1 MNNERRVENLSGFN
15 QKYISNYLFSAVEY
29 NDIDEVEKALE
40 AGADVTIKING
51 DTPLHAAVR
60 VNSPR
65 IIRLLLEYGAD
76 SNVKNEDGDTPL
88 HAAVRVESPRI
99 ITLLLEYGA
108 DRNVKNDDGESA
120 LDLADKVCDDC
131 ATVMREY
138 FYTNENIQRREEQK
152 RAFEEQKRASNE
164 RRRAEKY
171 EAMRRELDESKN
183 LRYLKAKLEE
193 LGEGVKNETYYRL
206 AGEYDD
212 MQRAIRDKYR
222 GGKRKYR
229 KTRKGRKTSKK
240 TRKGK
245 RRA

>member
-29 NDIDEVEKALE
+29 NDSNEVEKALE
-40 AGADVTIKING
+40 AGADVTMTING

-88 HAAVRVESPRI
+88 HAAVRVNSPRI
-99 ITLLLEYGA
+99 ITLLLDYGA
-108 DRNVKNDDGESA
+108 DMNAENKDGESA
-120 LDLADKVCDDC
+120 LQLAYGLCDDC
-131 ATVMREY
+131 ATVMDEY
-138 FYTNENIQRREEQK
+138 FLTNENIQRREEQK
-152 RAFEEQKRASNE
+152 RASNE
-164 RRRAEKY
+164 RRRAEQNA
-171 EAMRRELDESKN
+171 AMRKELAESNK
-183 LRYLKAKLEE
+183 LSYLKDKIEDFSY
-193 LGEGVKNETYYRL
+193 VKNERYYKL
-206 AGEYDD
+206 KAEYEKL
-212 MQRAIRDKYR
+212 QRAIRDKYR
-222 GGKRKYR
+222 GGKRKYK
-229 KTRKGRKTSKK
+229 KTRKSHKASKK